1 MAARRFRKHT
11 GWRWCRIRSARS
23 PAISSRSRVGTIRSS
38 SRISRLLSFPD
49 FGPHRTPAGIG
60 PDSVP
65 IATIRAIERQSSVA
79 AGTVGNRD
87 EILIADARADKA
99 YIADHPGHAK
109 SISGL
114 FNRNG
119 TGVLGA
125 TARIVALDAV
135 RA

>member
-1 MAARRFRKHT
+1 MK
-11 GWRWCRIRSARS
+11 
-23 PAISSRSRVGTIRSS
+23 
-38 SRISRLLSFPD
+38 
-49 FGPHRTPAGIG
+49 
-60 PDSVP
+60 
-65 IATIRAIERQSSVA
+65 
-79 AGTVGNRD
+79 
-87 EILIADARADKA
+87 ILIADACADKA

-135 RA
+135 RAHWIGGEGDRGAPQ